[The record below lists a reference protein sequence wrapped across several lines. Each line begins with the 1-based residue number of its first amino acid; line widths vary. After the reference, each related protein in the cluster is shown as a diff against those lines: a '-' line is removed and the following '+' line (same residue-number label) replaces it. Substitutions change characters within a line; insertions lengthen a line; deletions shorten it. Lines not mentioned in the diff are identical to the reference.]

1 MMAESNRREF
11 LRSISR
17 GGGLLALGFTA
28 ALLARK
34 QQRLVAAGQV
44 CVNRGICGRCPV
56 FGGCEL
62 PNALSAR
69 HSSVSRP

>member
-1 MMAESNRREF
+1 MRSESDRREF
-11 LRSISR
+11 LRAIGR
-17 GGGLLALGFTA
+17 GCGLLALGCTA

-69 HSSVSRP
+69 HDGVSRL